1 MNTKRRM
8 FTVLFSLFLT
18 LGSAQAWAVS
28 PNSNWTL
35 VRSNVPGV
43 FFVNMA
49 TSNTHFCYLS
59 QVAIEETDT
68 NGERATC
75 RITRGSLVWT
85 LEAILGAST
94 EAVSNAD
101 VVCSAYCYN
110 N

>member
-28 PNSNWTL
+28 PHTNWTL